1 MTMKWMEQE
10 LQSLADEALE
20 RKLRDSA
27 PVAGRPGC
35 IMRDGQELLNLSSND
50 YLGFAQHP
58 AIIDSMRA
66 ALLTEGAGAGAS
78 RLVTGSRTPYRE
90 LEQTL
95 AEWQQ
100 SGAALV
106 AANGY
111 MANTGVISALVGRS
125 DVVFSDRLNHA
136 SIVDGAALSRAE
148 HARYRHNDMEHL
160 RHLLDKYRG
169 ARRKLIVTDAIFSM
183 DGDQAPLQELVRLK
197 QQHGA
202 MLMVDEAHSGG
213 IYGANGEG
221 LCHALGIHR
230 DVDIHMGT
238 FSKAFGIY
246 GAYVSG
252 SATLVR
258 WLVNKARPFIYS
270 TALPP
275 SIVAGISQALEMVRN
290 EHDRR
295 SRLLAASREF
305 RAALNAAGFQIS
317 DGDSPIVPVI
327 VGGNAAALRFSAA
340 LQDAGIAAVAIRPP
354 TVPEGTARI
363 RFSLSA
369 VHTARELER
378 AAQCIRSIGLELGVL
393 RQ

>member
-58 AIIDSMRA
+58 AIIEAMRA

-183 DGDQAPLQELVRLK
+183 DGDQAPLHELVRLK

-213 IYGANGEG
+213 IYGVNGEG
-221 LCHALGIHR
+221 LCHALGVHR

-238 FSKAFGIY
+238 FSKAFGLY

-252 SATLVR
+252 SDTLVR

-295 SRLLAASREF
+295 SRLLAASRQF

-327 VGGNAAALRFSAA
+327 VGGNAAALQFSAA

-378 AAQCIRSIGLELGVL
+378 AAQSIRSIGLELGVL